1 MRNIS
6 KCLGV
11 LVITL
16 AVASLGFAQA
26 PGAPAPAPGAPG
38 APPAAQAEK
47 AFSGTL
53 VKIDTDAKTLI
64 AKDADNKEMQFAYT
78 DKTEVVGPEKTVQGL
93 AGKSGSK
100 LKVTY
105 KSDKGVNT
113 ASRIEVM
120 P

>member
-11 LVITL
+11 LAVVL
-16 AVASLGFAQA
+16 LVASFTYAAQA
-26 PGAPAPAPGAPG
+26 PTP
-38 APPAAQAEK
+38 PPAAQPQADK

-53 VKIDTDAKTLI
+53 VKVDTDAKMLV

-78 DKTEVVGPEKTVQGL
+78 DKTEVVGSEKTVQGL
-93 AGKSGSK
+93 AAKSGAK

-105 KSDKGVNT
+105 KTDRGVNNAT
-113 ASRIEVM
+113 RIELM

>member
-11 LVITL
+11 VVVLL

-26 PGAPAPAPGAPG
+26 TPTPAPA
-38 APPAAQAEK
+38 PAAQAEK

-53 VKIDTDAKTLI
+53 VKVDTDAKTLI
-64 AKDADNKEMQFAYT
+64 AKDADNKEMQFTYT
-78 DKTEVVGPEKTVQGL
+78 DKTEVVGSEKTVQGL
-93 AGKSGSK
+93 AAKSGSK
-100 LKVTY
+100 LKVNY
-105 KSDKGVNT
+105 KSERGVNNAT
-113 ASRIEVM
+113 RIELM